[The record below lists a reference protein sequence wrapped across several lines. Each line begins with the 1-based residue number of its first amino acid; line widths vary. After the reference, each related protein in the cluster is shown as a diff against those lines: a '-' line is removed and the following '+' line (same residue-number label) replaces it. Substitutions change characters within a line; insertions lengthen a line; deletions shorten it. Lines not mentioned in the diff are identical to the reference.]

1 MVETGSPL
9 VSMHRHFSAT
19 NRTMSNSDIIP
30 LTVLRRAWNAFSRLL
45 VIRLED
51 SFQCNICGPTPDV
64 VICDATDVGMRKDF
78 RPNLKVPAD
87 TSANI
92 PYIQG
97 IRHKERTF
105 IKTAKTR
112 KIILK
117 LSGESTQQTRRKLPT
132 KPLENLPL
140 SSSEFHELIGLLKSE
155 DQHSLVSIVEDVI
168 EMGRVLIHLRLLF
181 AELGR
186 NTPVYGMLQSGGNQA
201 VIGVLSEIV
210 RSGQNVTQS
219 VHSEKMLILLQHVP
233 VIWLQHFK

>member
-19 NRTMSNSDIIP
+19 NRTMSNSDIIS

-51 SFQCNICGPTPDV
+51 SFQCNSRCSYMRR
-64 VICDATDVGMRKDF
+64 DATDVGMRKDF
-78 RPNLKVPAD
+78 LPNLKVPAD

-97 IRHKERTF
+97 IRHKERIF

-132 KPLENLPL
+132 KPL
-140 SSSEFHELIGLLKSE
+140 
-155 DQHSLVSIVEDVI
+155 
-168 EMGRVLIHLRLLF
+168 
-181 AELGR
+181 
-186 NTPVYGMLQSGGNQA
+186 
-201 VIGVLSEIV
+201 
-210 RSGQNVTQS
+210 
-219 VHSEKMLILLQHVP
+219 
-233 VIWLQHFK
+233 